1 MRLYFQ
7 LVASGD
13 AIHDLG
19 PVDGLGP
26 DENKWIPKSA
36 DL

>member
-13 AIHDLG
+13 AIQDLVIHLSG
-19 PVDGLGP
+19 ELRHRSNPG
-26 DENKWIPKSA
+26 
-36 DL
+36 